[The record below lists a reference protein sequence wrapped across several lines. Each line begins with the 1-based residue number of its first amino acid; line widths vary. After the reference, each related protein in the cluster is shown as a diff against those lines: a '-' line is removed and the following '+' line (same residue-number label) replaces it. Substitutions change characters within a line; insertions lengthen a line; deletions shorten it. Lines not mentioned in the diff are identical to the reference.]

1 MVNATSDDD
10 IIVKDTVIHG
20 DANID
25 ANENIVIADA
35 TINGDL
41 NADAENIEIAEMK
54 LDGNINA
61 KVDNL
66 SVNTSNDLHIGTV
79 SGNTAD
85 YTDTADITSSQSITN
100 GLDTNDTNM
109 SVKNANLTVG
119 GSIGE
124 DKALN
129 MKLAEG
135 NKVNIT
141 AENVANLH
149 NTGAAANYGNVSA
162 DNTKITATNDVNI
175 ANLSTDKLAL
185 TTQSENVNVTGDVR
199 TSGTIETASK
209 DIVVDNTG
217 VDPYYDVDAQLH
229 LTQKP
234 MHLIVDK
241 SNNIRTES
249 QNVTRQDKN
258 ILINKETNTASMD
271 GEITLASETALRRS
285 YHGKKVMDEADDSL
299 YSNST
304 VSDYISSAI
313 GSRDSLITDD
323 KGSLINNINVMD
335 IIRQRTPHR
344 SVNKNFSQD
353 DEKKKKDNLK
363 KAEDTVLKNIN
374 VAAILGR

>member
-1 MVNATSDDD
+1 
-10 IIVKDTVIHG
+10 
-20 DANID
+20 
-25 ANENIVIADA
+25 
-35 TINGDL
+35 
-41 NADAENIEIAEMK
+41 
-54 LDGNINA
+54 
-61 KVDNL
+61 
-66 SVNTSNDLHIGTV
+66 
-79 SGNTAD
+79 
-85 YTDTADITSSQSITN
+85 
-100 GLDTNDTNM
+100 M

-119 GSIGE
+119 DSIGE

-299 YSNST
+299 NDNST
-304 VSDYISSAI
+304 VSDHISSVV
-313 GSRDSLITDD
+313 GSSDYLLTDD
-323 KGSLINNINVMD
+323 QGSLINNINVMD
-335 IIRQRTPHR
+335 IIRQRTLR
-344 SVNKNFSQD
+344 KSVNQNFSQD
-353 DEKKKKDNLK
+353 DERKKKAKDNLI
-363 KAEDTVLKNIN
+363 KAENTILKNIN
-374 VAAILGR
+374 VAAILGK